1 MGATTVLMAAGLDLP
16 ENVHGIMADCGFT
29 SPHAIWKHVANH
41 NLHIPF
47 RLRGILA
54 DTLYERKTQS
64 DAAYESTVDALRHC
78 RIPVML
84 VHKRPETLIQGF
96 SPFLYVLAES

>member
-1 MGATTVLMAAGLDLP
+1 MAAGLDLP

-29 SPHAIWKHVANH
+29 SPHAIWKHVANN
-41 NLHIPF
+41 NLHISF

-84 VHKRPETLIQGF
+84 VHKRTETLIQGF